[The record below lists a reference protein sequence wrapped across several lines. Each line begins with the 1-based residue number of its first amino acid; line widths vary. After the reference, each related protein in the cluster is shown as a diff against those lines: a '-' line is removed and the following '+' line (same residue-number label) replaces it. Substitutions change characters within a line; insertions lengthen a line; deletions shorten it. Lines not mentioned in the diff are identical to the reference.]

1 MAPWS
6 FRSFI
11 HLLALSLIMT
21 SGEEACLDCSS
32 RTAAETER
40 KMLVELAKRTILSKL
55 DLKEQPNFQPAV
67 SRTMLAAALSLH
79 NRQGAA
85 ADQTSDK
92 EEEHL
97 KHETLGQTYEIIIF
111 PEADCSNN
119 SGLCLQFQF
128 NLDEEGSAEILQAAV
143 WIFLVSSCNRRS
155 QLTITSYLCQSDCV
169 DHTLVQRMPLTI
181 QRSGWYKV
189 PIVSSKYQF
198 LTRGEKKLRIKM
210 GCKGCMGGLGLPNIS
225 GSHRPF
231 IVAEARRLVVHPLA
245 QRSLTCSSDSDMC
258 CRMSFYVNFK
268 EIGWNN
274 WIIKP
279 EGYYMNYCKGQ
290 CPISLAGNPG
300 TAASFHTAVYNLI
313 KANNVLASMGSCC
326 VATYLQ
332 PLSLLYFDNSTNIIK
347 KDIANMIVER
357 CGCT

>member
-11 HLLALSLIMT
+11 HLLAFSLVAT
-21 SGEEACLDCSS
+21 SGEEACPDCN
-32 RTAAETER
+32 RRPAAEPER

-67 SRTMLAAALSLH
+67 SRAMLAAALSLH
-79 NRQGAA
+79 DRQEAA
-85 ADQTSDK
+85 ADQTLD

-97 KHETLGQTYEIIIF
+97 KHDGLGQTYEIMIF

-128 NLDEEGSAEILQAAV
+128 NLDEESRAEIFQATV
-143 WIFLVSSCNRRS
+143 WIFLVNSYNRRS
-155 QLTITSYLCQSDCV
+155 QVTVTSYLCQSDCV
-169 DHTLVQRMPLTI
+169 DHSVAQRMPLRVW
-181 QRSGWYKV
+181 RSGWYKI
-189 PIVSSKYQF
+189 PFAPSKYQA
-198 LTRGEKKLRIKM
+198 LTSGEKKLRIHL
-210 GCKGCMGGLGLPNIS
+210 GCKGCIGGLRLANIS
-225 GSHRPF
+225 GANRPF
-231 IVAEARRLVVHPLA
+231 IVAEARRLVVHPLS
-245 QRSLTCSSDSDMC
+245 QRSLTCNSNSDTC
-258 CRMSFYVNFK
+258 CRRSFYVNFK

-326 VATYLQ
+326 VATHLQ
-332 PLSLLYFDNSTNIIK
+332 PLSLLYFDNSTNVIK